1 MNTADIESLIGPVA
15 ATHSLEL
22 DRVEAVSYTHLDVYK
37 RQPQDGASRIREKII
52 PMDWVQSGNA
62 V

>member
-22 DRVEAVSYTHLDVYK
+22 DRVEVMTAGK
-37 RQPQDGASRIREKII
+37 RSVVRLSLIHI
-52 PMDWVQSGNA
+52 
-62 V
+62 